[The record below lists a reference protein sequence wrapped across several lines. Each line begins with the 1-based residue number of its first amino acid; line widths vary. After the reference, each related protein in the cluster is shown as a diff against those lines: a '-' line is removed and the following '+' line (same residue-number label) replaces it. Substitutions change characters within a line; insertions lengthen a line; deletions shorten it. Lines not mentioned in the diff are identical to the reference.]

1 MFSREFCVI
10 SKNTFSYRT
19 PPMDTSDLKPFKMMK
34 NAFYLT
40 LKKALF
46 VFKMFK
52 FLSGLFGHIKND
64 LIRNLYLVSNFMT
77 SNLFNKQLQYTY
89 CPIFHKVKGTRQ

>member
-1 MFSREFCVI
+1 
-10 SKNTFSYRT
+10 
-19 PPMDTSDLKPFKMMK
+19 MDTSDLKPFKMMK

-89 CPIFHKVKGTRQ
+89 CPIFHKVKATRQ